1 MAVIIGT
8 LLPDRLV
15 GTLEADL
22 MRGLAGSDTL
32 FGIAGN
38 DTIFGDTGNDFIY
51 GGQGRDILYGNQ
63 GDDRIYGGKDD
74 DTIYGGKENDF
85 IRGDEDRDL
94 LRGDLGDDTIYGGKG
109 DDTIYG
115 GKGNDVLFGDN
126 GNDVLFGDLGTDR
139 LFGGSGRD
147 LFVLS
152 RVTGE
157 STRTTGGPL
166 LTDADVIEDFE
177 DGVDLIGLAGGL
189 TFADLVI
196 TEGTGVLA
204 GSTIIQDTLAGATPE
219 FLAIIRGVLAANITA
234 EDFTTTIATLP
245 PLPPLPPTPPITG
258 PVASISPATATIQ
271 EGPVANGGVDGST
284 GNPTIFT
291 VTLSTAA
298 PTGGLTINYARS
310 FTGGAEATFS
320 PATDSVTI
328 PAGATTA
335 QFTVSVPD
343 NLTPLQDN
351 RSVLI
356 SLLAG
361 TGYSVTA
368 GPGSSATVT
377 ITENDATVD
386 TGATLNGTA
395 LGDQIAGGAGNDT
408 INGNAGDDTLVG
420 GAGDDQIYGGLG
432 ADSISGGEGND
443 TLVGGAGNDTLA
455 GGAGSD
461 AYVFNAIADGVDT
474 IVGFVSATDTI
485 LISSSFGGGLVA
497 GVLPADAFTTGA
509 AATEPE
515 HRFIYNGGNLFFD
528 EDGDGAEAAVQIAS
542 FSGSPTLVNTDI
554 TIF

>member
-32 FGIAGN
+32 FGLAGN
-38 DTIFGDTGNDFIY
+38 DTLFGDTGNDFIY

-85 IRGDEDRDL
+85 IRGDAEKDL
-94 LRGDLGDDTIYGGKG
+94 LRGDLGDDTIYGGKD

-126 GNDVLFGDLGTDR
+126 GNDVLFGDIGADR

-157 STRTTGGPL
+157 TTRTTGGPL

-177 DGVDLIGLAGGL
+177 DGIDVIGLAGGL
-189 TFADLVI
+189 TFANLVI

-204 GSTIIQDTLAGATPE
+204 GSTIIQDTLAGATTE
-219 FLAIIRGVLAANITA
+219 FLAIIRGVAPANISA
-234 EDFTTTIATLP
+234 EDFTTTIGTLP
-245 PLPPLPPTPPITG
+245 PAPPITG
-258 PVASISPATATIQ
+258 PVASLSPVTATIQ
-271 EGPVANGGVDGST
+271 EGPVTAGGVDGST
-284 GNPTIFT
+284 GNPTTFT
-291 VTLSTAA
+291 VTLSTPA

-310 FTGGAEATFS
+310 FAGGAEATFS

-328 PAGATTA
+328 AAGATTA

-343 NLTPLQDN
+343 NLTPLQDS

-356 SLLAG
+356 TLLAG
-361 TGYSVTA
+361 TGYNVTA
-368 GPGSSATVT
+368 GPGASATVT

-386 TGATLNGTA
+386 TGTTLNGTA
-395 LGDQIAGGAGNDT
+395 LGDQIVGGAGNDT
-408 INGNAGDDTLVG
+408 INGNSGDDTLVG

-432 ADSISGGEGND
+432 ADSINGGEGND
-443 TLVGGAGNDTLA
+443 TLVGGPGNDTLA

-474 IVGFVSATDTI
+474 IVGFVSATDTV
-485 LISSSFGGGLVA
+485 LISNSFGGGLVA
-497 GVLPADAFTTGA
+497 GVLPADAFTTEA
-509 AATEPE
+509 AATDPA

-528 EDGDGAEAAVQIAS
+528 EDGDGDEAAVQIAS
-542 FSGSPTLVNTDI
+542 FSGSPTLANTDI
-554 TIF
+554 VIF